1 MGIKLMEN
9 YGRDVYGVDP
19 QAYPYTGSGVVLYDF
34 GNPWPEPGNTPP
46 EEGPLGDPHGK
57 PRDQTYHNEQ
67 MVHFFRNDGEIID
80 VCGGDG
86 CTPD

>member
-1 MGIKLMEN
+1 MGIEVMQN
-9 YGRDVYGVDP
+9 YGRDLALIDE

-34 GNPWPEPGNTPP
+34 GNPWPEPGNLPP
-46 EEGPLGDPHGK
+46 EDEVGDPHGE
-57 PRDQTYHNEQ
+57 PRKQAYHNQQ
-67 MVHFFRNDGEIID
+67 MVHFFRNGGEIID